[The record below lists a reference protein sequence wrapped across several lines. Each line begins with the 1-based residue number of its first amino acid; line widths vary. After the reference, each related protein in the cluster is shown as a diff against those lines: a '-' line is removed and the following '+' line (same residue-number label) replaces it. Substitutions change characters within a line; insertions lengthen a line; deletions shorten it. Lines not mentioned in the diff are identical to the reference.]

1 MKRNQKHIKKIEET
15 ETIKTISLKVKD
27 YAGIPIVEAMHEYR
41 NYYNRLSQFI
51 NSKLLTM
58 TIGEL
63 ASLLPEKCK
72 SNKYYLYMTSDEW
85 VNEYVY
91 KMFMSPFNSINCDNI
106 WRVYTQTINPEE
118 YSGNILGIYNNYYRR
133 QGYLA
138 NVLGNYRTK
147 FSSPQINV
155 KSKKLSESPTEEELK
170 EQCVYEY
177 VMHNLKTKKD
187 WEEQIKYL
195 EDRGE
200 SKIDI
205 IKRIQTLY
213 QYYKENI
220 PTIKEYIERKSIESI
235 VKFGGCV
242 RKEDKLS
249 MTIQFNPGSSNY
261 KVKLNESKNGY
272 TIKFSNGLSF
282 DVYGN
287 RMGLL
292 GGEEIF
298 NIPKK
303 HSTSITFVMRN
314 NSLYVDIPVAVP
326 FSKVINDGEGKT
338 VGIDVNLKHALFVTS
353 EVDNGQFDD
362 YVNVYA
368 ELLKDDVFVKVCH
381 KELLDYIKDVSKYV
395 FFAPIELNLLLSR
408 VMKQKGY
415 ENVDNYKKL
424 YKVEEA
430 YLRVLDKLQKRFI
443 DEGNNTKR
451 IYIENLKKMRA
462 QMKAYYILKDTYS
475 KYQKDYDIEMGFV
488 DESTESKETMDVRRF
503 ENPFRSTDIAQ
514 DILKKMNNVGK
525 TVEACR
531 NNIIAYIYKVFENSD
546 FATIV
551 LEKLQS
557 SQMEKHKRIPTV
569 NSLLKYHHVEG
580 HTIEETKEMKIY
592 DVVEKGYYNFIVN
605 EKNEIIDATLT
616 DKGKVV
622 MIEAEFYNLALKV
635 IHFADAKDYFITLSN
650 NGSVNIA
657 LVPSQ
662 FTSQMDSIR
671 HAIYVTKG
679 KKGKKVIVDK
689 KYVRPK
695 QEKHINGLNGDYN
708 AARNIAYIFENE
720 ELREELLK
728 KEKECNKYG
737 KVLYDTL
744 IKFPA
749 GVINKLKK
757 FGDKYMTT
765 IENLD
770 EIPVED
776 VAYA

>member
-514 DILKKMNNVGK
+514 DILKKMNNVGR
-525 TVEACR
+525 TAR
-531 NNIIAYIYKVFENSD
+531 Y
-546 FATIV
+546 
-551 LEKLQS
+551 S
-557 SQMEKHKRIPTV
+557 SQ
-569 NSLLKYHHVEG
+569 
-580 HTIEETKEMKIY
+580 
-592 DVVEKGYYNFIVN
+592 
-605 EKNEIIDATLT
+605 
-616 DKGKVV
+616 
-622 MIEAEFYNLALKV
+622 
-635 IHFADAKDYFITLSN
+635 
-650 NGSVNIA
+650 IA
-657 LVPSQ
+657 FVP
-662 FTSQMDSIR
+662 R
-671 HAIYVTKG
+671 
-679 KKGKKVIVDK
+679 
-689 KYVRPK
+689 
-695 QEKHINGLNGDYN
+695 
-708 AARNIAYIFENE
+708 
-720 ELREELLK
+720 
-728 KEKECNKYG
+728 
-737 KVLYDTL
+737 
-744 IKFPA
+744 
-749 GVINKLKK
+749 
-757 FGDKYMTT
+757 
-765 IENLD
+765 
-770 EIPVED
+770 
-776 VAYA
+776 